1 MEEVHVALLGIL
13 CTVARTVARLIRK
26 RDSTRRQ
33 RHTPRRLKL
42 KVSTVFVVQS
52 AREQYSCIEGSAGSM
67 PMWITWRLRRV
78 GRVDGKM
85 E

>member
-1 MEEVHVALLGIL
+1 MEEVHVALLGIV
-13 CTVARTVARLIRK
+13 CTVARLIRK
-26 RDSTRRQ
+26 RDSTQRQ

-52 AREQYSCIEGSAGSM
+52 AKEQCGCTEGSAGSM